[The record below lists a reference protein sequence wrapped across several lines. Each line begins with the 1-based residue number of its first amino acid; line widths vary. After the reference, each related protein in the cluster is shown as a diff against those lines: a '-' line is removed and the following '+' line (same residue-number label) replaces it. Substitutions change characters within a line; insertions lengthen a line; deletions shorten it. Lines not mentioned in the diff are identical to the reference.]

1 MKKRLFFTGP
11 IGCGKST
18 AIRRALADRLPL
30 CGGFLTCRHREP
42 HLYFTL
48 ESPDGS
54 FVRTFLDFSA
64 GKPAVELSAFSEAFL
79 RGKVLVLDEIGG
91 VELLNENFLTEL
103 EQVLASD
110 VPILGVWKGEDPAN
124 KLVQT
129 LGLTERYTRAAERI
143 RKRLQNDPDTEL
155 YPCGQFDENARIL
168 AEKWV
173 KEYLP

>member
-1 MKKRLFFTGP
+1 M
-11 IGCGKST
+11 
-18 AIRRALADRLPL
+18 
-30 CGGFLTCRHREP
+30 
-42 HLYFTL
+42 
-48 ESPDGS
+48 
-54 FVRTFLDFSA
+54 
-64 GKPAVELSAFSEAFL
+64 
-79 RGKVLVLDEIGG
+79 
-91 VELLNENFLTEL
+91 ELLNENFLTEL